1 MFISKDTLVIPNVI
15 GMHRDPRNYVEPDSF
30 RPERFLSEGA
40 DLSSNEVFT
49 EGHFTFGFGR
59 RICPARYLAGKT
71 VFVAAVRLLWAFSIQ
86 PVSDKNG
93 NDLPVNSDH
102 CPWTVVK

>member
-1 MFISKDTLVIPNVI
+1 VYAI
-15 GMHRDPRNYVEPDSF
+15 HHDPRLYTDPDTF
-30 RPERFLSEGA
+30 NPDRFLTSQL

-49 EGHFTFGFGR
+49 SGHSGFGFGR

-71 VFVAAVRLLWAFSIQ
+71 VFIAAIRMLWAFDFR
-86 PVSDKNG
+86 PVIDDKG
-93 NDLPVNSDH
+93 EAMPVHKFD